1 MVQHG
6 PHRLHK
12 LATHIL
18 HAEPPA
24 APAPAAPSP
33 AAAAGSEAAKRPL
46 AGTKLIDMTTV
57 IAGPYTAGQ
66 LADYG
71 MDVIKVENADG
82 LGDTYRYGGSS
93 VRLEASG
100 EGYGASYAQF
110 NRGKKSI
117 AVNAADERGRN
128 VVLELVKGADVF
140 LQNMRPVRSDGHCCC
155 HSRRPRSD
163 APLQHPAGCWVPAA
177 SAVHSAA
184 VSG

>member
-1 MVQHG
+1 
-6 PHRLHK
+6 
-12 LATHIL
+12 
-18 HAEPPA
+18 
-24 APAPAAPSP
+24 
-33 AAAAGSEAAKRPL
+33 
-46 AGTKLIDMTTV
+46 MTTV